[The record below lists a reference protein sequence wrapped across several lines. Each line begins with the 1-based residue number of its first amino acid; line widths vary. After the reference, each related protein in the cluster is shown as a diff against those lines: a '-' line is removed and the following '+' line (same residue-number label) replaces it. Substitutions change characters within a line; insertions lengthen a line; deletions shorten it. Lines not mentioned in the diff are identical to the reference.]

1 MSGPLQNN
9 ITKFSSIPSIDT
21 IKDLFTLPKSSIGYV
36 NLPFFYN
43 WIVGFTIAEGSFYIK
58 SSGEHFFSPV
68 SRRETRQRSHPTLF
82 EAFKLVFK
90 TNRKIEDDGKHTKFS
105 VSSTKDLIN
114 VVTFTARE
122 QIIVDYIVY
131 LD

>member
-1 MSGPLQNN
+1 ML
-9 ITKFSSIPSIDT
+9 I
-21 IKDLFTLPKSSIGYV
+21 YR
-36 NLPFFYN
+36 
-43 WIVGFTIAEGSFYIK
+43 GFTIAEGSFYIK